1 MFAIEELR
9 YAILICRTS
18 SINKTAP
25 EDIVKGIEH
34 KIELVKYKFYNLK
47 LMVQEILPRGF
58 SSAIQRNKT
67 RSVNLQKKFIV
78 GEMTTTTLLHI

>member
-18 SINKTAP
+18 SINKTTP

-47 LMVQEILPRGF
+47 LMV
-58 SSAIQRNKT
+58 
-67 RSVNLQKKFIV
+67 
-78 GEMTTTTLLHI
+78 

>member
-34 KIELVKYKFYNLK
+34 KIELVKYKFYNIK
-47 LMVQEILPRGF
+47 LMV
-58 SSAIQRNKT
+58 
-67 RSVNLQKKFIV
+67 
-78 GEMTTTTLLHI
+78 